1 MLSIAFVLSSL
12 SLLAV
17 AAPHDLEARGIS
29 ISLSKRD
36 YPIVDN
42 VIDALDL
49 PPLVDTIDAYVLA
62 LLITLVDN

>member
-29 ISLSKRD
+29 IPLDKRD
-36 YPIVDN
+36 DSIIEDAIN
-42 VIDALDL
+42 VLDL
-49 PPLVDTIDAYVLA
+49 TSLVVTVDAYVLI
-62 LLITLVDN
+62 LLVTPCG